1 MVHYYLPLA
10 TANID
15 AMSHPNSN
23 PTPSPDSSA
32 ASGFSAQS
40 QMGLPEVLQMCC
52 LSRRSGQITFRSGE
66 SYGFIYI
73 QHGRVLHALCGT
85 IQGEE
90 AIYTMLTWPGGG
102 FSLDEDILPHK
113 KTVTLSWEQL
123 LFEGA
128 RRADAGMT
136 RPKPSVATV
145 TTAEPLT
152 TRIQENQPKLTVT
165 RPDLQPIIYDLQ
177 QEYTHV
183 GRAPGNEIPLP
194 YPSISNRH
202 CIFVLSGSDTVLRDL
217 NSSNGTYVNGEAIS
231 EAILRPGDLIQ
242 VGTIMIRFEPGV
254 KRPKL
259 LAPEQPAPE
268 QESGYLKTQALSGA
282 LYYQSQKLPSTTPRP
297 PKESQQPKEV
307 KDDSI
312 YVKGESA
319 INYSDLARPELE
331 KKRSAWPFIIAFIL
345 LAIIGDACYYY
356 FFFLHHGLFPK

>member
-1 MVHYYLPLA
+1 MVHYYLSLA
-10 TANID
+10 TGNIG

-23 PTPSPDSSA
+23 PTPNPDQSA

-73 QHGRVLHALCGT
+73 QQGRVLHALCGT
-85 IQGEE
+85 TEGEE
-90 AIYTMLTWPGGG
+90 AIYSMLLWPGGG

-113 KTVTLSWEQL
+113 KTVTLTWEQL

-128 RRADAGMT
+128 RRADVGMT
-136 RPKPSVATV
+136 GPKSSSATI

-152 TRIQENQPKLTVT
+152 IRIQDNQPKLTVT
-165 RPDLQPIIYDLQ
+165 RPDLPPIIYMLE

-183 GRAPGNEIPLP
+183 GRASGNEISLP
-194 YPSISNRH
+194 YPSVSNRH
-202 CIFVLSGSDTVLRDL
+202 CIFVVSGPDIVLRDL

-242 VGTIMIRFEPGV
+242 MGTVQIKFEPGI

-259 LAPEQPAPE
+259 LIPEKPLLR
-268 QESGYLKTQALSGA
+268 QESGHLKTQASSGA
-282 LYYQSQKLPSTTPRP
+282 LYYQTTKLPSAVPRP
-297 PKESQQPKEV
+297 SKDGKT
-307 KDDSI
+307 KDDSV
-312 YVKGESA
+312 YMKGESA
-319 INYSDLARPELE
+319 INYDDLAKPEL
-331 KKRSAWPFIIAFIL
+331 KKKKGAWLFIIAL
-345 LAIIGDACYYY
+345 GVLAIIGGACYY
-356 FFFLHHGLFPK
+356 FFFLHHGALPK